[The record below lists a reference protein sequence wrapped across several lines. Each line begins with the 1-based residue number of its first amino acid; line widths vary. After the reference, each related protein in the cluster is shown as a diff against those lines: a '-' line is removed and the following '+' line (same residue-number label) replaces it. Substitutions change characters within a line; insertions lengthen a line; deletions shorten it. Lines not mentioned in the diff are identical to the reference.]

1 MIRCPEVAH
10 WVLRVVSDGGVFS
23 GIELE
28 TDVRFERGPILHRR
42 SREVER
48 CVTQRITSLEL
59 SSASGNT
66 FDADASPDGVE
77 HSSGCELLGLVSE
90 LLFYDA
96 YRSFRRNL
104 CDKG

>member
-1 MIRCPEVAH
+1 MIRCPAVAH
-10 WVLRVVSDGGVFS
+10 SVLRVVSVGGVFS

-42 SREVER
+42 CREVER
-48 CVTQRITSLEL
+48 CVTQGSSSLKL

-77 HSSGCELLGLVSE
+77 HSSARELFG
-90 LLFYDA
+90 
-96 YRSFRRNL
+96 
-104 CDKG
+104 